1 LPGRRGEPG
10 RPRRARLVT
19 LDSLR
24 WVLHHRA
31 YTPWHLIRY
40 WRFLR
45 FRLANPHIT
54 VLGMVYLDAGVT
66 IYARRGY
73 GRVIVGRWVHVG
85 RGTAIRCHEGT
96 LRIGDRTI
104 FGRRDSVNCYL
115 DVEIGAAA
123 LIADDVYISD
133 FDHQHDRLDRPIKD
147 QGIDKARVRIGDDVW
162 LGVRSVVTRGVVI
175 GPGTVVGANSVVT
188 RDLPARTVAVGT
200 PAAGRNTRVAPWTW
214 TAARRRHATG

>member
-1 LPGRRGEPG
+1 LPGRLGEPG

-66 IYARRGY
+66 ISARRGY

-188 RDLPARTVAVGT
+188 RDLPAGTVAVGT
-200 PAAGRNTRVAPWTW
+200 PARVV
-214 TAARRRHATG
+214 RRRRGSEH

>member
-200 PAAGRNTRVAPWTW
+200 PARVV
-214 TAARRRHATG
+214 RRRRGSEH